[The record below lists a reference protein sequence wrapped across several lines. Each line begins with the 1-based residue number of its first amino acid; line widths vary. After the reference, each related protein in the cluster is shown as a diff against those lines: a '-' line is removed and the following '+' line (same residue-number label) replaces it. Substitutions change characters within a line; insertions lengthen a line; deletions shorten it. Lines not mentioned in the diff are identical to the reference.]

1 MRELTAPTLRFGRR
15 VCSCSHPRASA
26 CTTGPTPGSLREFD
40 ASAAPLAP
48 LSLWR
53 ILGNRGGE
61 LSGKALLRYDAAV
74 RLHVSAR
81 GHRGAKIRARRV
93 PRHACQTQRCVAC
106 MHALVHACMPSACM
120 HHMHAGIIPSYDP
133 DGTTTCMHAFAVAFA
148 CEYRV
153 HVFKTSGCMPSC
165 HACMHVIG
173 AAFPVPRSAV
183 QCIRPYVRFPLA
195 FSSPCLRCLSRQTSA
210 GFMSYVHWPNAL
222 A

>member
-1 MRELTAPTLRFGRR
+1 MRDRTLFRALNFHTSIPLCTSSGTAGRAGHTDR
-15 VCSCSHPRASA
+15 GGADWSVAGASLASRREFTIRRRGEAACIRAWTSRCENSCS
-26 CTTGPTPGSLREFD
+26 PGS
-40 ASAAPLAP
+40 
-48 LSLWR
+48 
-53 ILGNRGGE
+53 
-61 LSGKALLRYDAAV
+61 
-74 RLHVSAR
+74 
-81 GHRGAKIRARRV
+81 
-93 PRHACQTQRCVAC
+93 RHACQTQRWVAC